1 LRLRRAGGGGQHLLW
16 AAADFFGD
24 LFGNLGRMVFGTVH
38 ANPDPEWRAICG
50 YCVRSLLVL
59 CLVSAVGAA
68 EMELPAGRVKR
79 SQGSVTVERAGQTR
93 AVEVGTPVYVG
104 DRVRTAADGAVG
116 ITLSDDT
123 LLTAGPGSTL
133 LINEFRFNTTT
144 NDGNLLATLLKG
156 TLSVV
161 TGLIGKQAPQNVSFK
176 TPTVVLGIRGT
187 EFIIEARGDG
197 E

>member
-1 LRLRRAGGGGQHLLW
+1 MSFKSQGFWFSAVVLVIGRCFREGRA
-16 AAADFFGD
+16 
-24 LFGNLGRMVFGTVH
+24 LGRMVFGAVP

-50 YCVRSLLVL
+50 FCVRSLLAL

>member
-1 LRLRRAGGGGQHLLW
+1 MRG
-16 AAADFFGD
+16 F
-24 LFGNLGRMVFGTVH
+24 
-38 ANPDPEWRAICG
+38 
-50 YCVRSLLVL
+50 CVRSLLAL

-68 EMELPAGRVKR
+68 ELEQPAGRVKR
-79 SQGSVTVERAGQTR
+79 SQGGVTVERAGQTR
-93 AVEVGTPVYVG
+93 SVEVGTLVYVG

>member
-1 LRLRRAGGGGQHLLW
+1 LSFKSQGFWFSAVVLVIGRCFREGRA
-16 AAADFFGD
+16 
-24 LFGNLGRMVFGTVH
+24 LGRMVFGAVP

-50 YCVRSLLVL
+50 FCVRSLLAL

>member
-1 LRLRRAGGGGQHLLW
+1 MSLKVQGFWFSAVVFVIGRCFREGRV
-16 AAADFFGD
+16 
-24 LFGNLGRMVFGTVH
+24 LGRRVFGTVP

>member
-1 LRLRRAGGGGQHLLW
+1 LKVQGFWFSAVVFVIGRCFREGRA
-16 AAADFFGD
+16 
-24 LFGNLGRMVFGTVH
+24 LGRRVFGTVP

-50 YCVRSLLVL
+50 NCVRSLLVL

>member
-1 LRLRRAGGGGQHLLW
+1 
-16 AAADFFGD
+16 
-24 LFGNLGRMVFGTVH
+24 MVFGTVP

-50 YCVRSLLVL
+50 FCVRSLLVL

>member
-1 LRLRRAGGGGQHLLW
+1 MSLKVQGFWFSAVVFVIGRRFREGRA
-16 AAADFFGD
+16 
-24 LFGNLGRMVFGTVH
+24 LGRMVFGTVH
-38 ANPDPEWRAICG
+38 ANPDPEWRAICA

>member
-1 LRLRRAGGGGQHLLW
+1 LSLKVQGFWFSTVVFVIGRGFREGRA
-16 AAADFFGD
+16 
-24 LFGNLGRMVFGTVH
+24 LGRMVFGTVH
-38 ANPDPEWRAICG
+38 ANPDPEWRAICA

>member
-1 LRLRRAGGGGQHLLW
+1 
-16 AAADFFGD
+16 
-24 LFGNLGRMVFGTVH
+24 M
-38 ANPDPEWRAICG
+38 
-50 YCVRSLLVL
+50 
-59 CLVSAVGAA
+59 
-68 EMELPAGRVKR
+68 
-79 SQGSVTVERAGQTR
+79 
-93 AVEVGTPVYVG
+93 GTPVYVG

>member
-1 LRLRRAGGGGQHLLW
+1 LSLKVQGFWFSAVVFVIGRCFREGRA
-16 AAADFFGD
+16 
-24 LFGNLGRMVFGTVH
+24 LGRRVFGTVP

>member
-1 LRLRRAGGGGQHLLW
+1 
-16 AAADFFGD
+16 
-24 LFGNLGRMVFGTVH
+24 MVFGTVH

-123 LLTAGPGSTL
+123 LLTAGPRSAL
-133 LINEFRFNTTT
+133 LINEFQFNPTTR
-144 NDGNLLATLLKG
+144 DGNLLTTLLTG

-161 TGLIGKQAPQNVSFK
+161 TGLIARQAPEKMRVR
-176 TPTVVLGIRGT
+176 TPTVVLGVRGT
-187 EFIIEARGDG
+187 EFIVEARGD
-197 E
+197 EE

>member
-1 LRLRRAGGGGQHLLW
+1 LSLKVQGFWFSAVVFVIGRCFREGRA
-16 AAADFFGD
+16 
-24 LFGNLGRMVFGTVH
+24 LGRRVFGTVP

-50 YCVRSLLVL
+50 NCVRSLLVL

>member
-1 LRLRRAGGGGQHLLW
+1 LKVQGFWFSAVVFVIGRCFREGRA
-16 AAADFFGD
+16 
-24 LFGNLGRMVFGTVH
+24 LGRRVFGTVH

-50 YCVRSLLVL
+50 NCVRSLLVL

>member
-1 LRLRRAGGGGQHLLW
+1 MSLKVQGFWFSAVVFVIGRCFREGRA
-16 AAADFFGD
+16 
-24 LFGNLGRMVFGTVH
+24 LGRRVFGTVL

-50 YCVRSLLVL
+50 NCVRSLLVL